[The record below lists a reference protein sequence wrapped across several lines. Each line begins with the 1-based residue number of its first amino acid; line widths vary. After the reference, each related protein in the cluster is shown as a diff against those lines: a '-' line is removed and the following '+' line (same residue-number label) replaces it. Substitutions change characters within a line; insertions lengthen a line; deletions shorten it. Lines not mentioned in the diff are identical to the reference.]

1 MFRTYLKIALR
12 TFWRNRLLTTI
23 NGLACAGTFGLV
35 SLVARQRTK
44 EIGVR
49 KVLGAS
55 VVSITLMLSSDFL
68 KSIVLAILIATP
80 IGWWLGG
87 KMLTYFA
94 YHTDIQWWYVVI
106 AALLAVGIALGSVV
120 FQAIRAALMNPV
132 KSLRS
137 E

>member
-68 KSIVLAILIATP
+68 KSVVLAILIATP

-87 KMLTYFA
+87 KMLNYFA
-94 YHTDIQWWYVVI
+94 YHTDIQWWYVVV
-106 AALLAVGIALGSVV
+106 APLLAIGIALGSVV
-120 FQAIRAALMNPV
+120 FQASRAALMNPV